1 MHTNEKNTLEKMIRE
16 FSLVDSEK
24 RMIEKYQW
32 FSLAS
37 GIRDEDLTLKLMLQI
52 FAERH

>member
-1 MHTNEKNTLEKMIRE
+1 MHTREKNTLEKMIRE
-16 FSLVDSEK
+16 FGLVESEK

-32 FSLAS
+32 FALAS